1 MGDRYIKAC
10 GMIYL
15 ILSLFTG
22 TWIAT
27 IFKLINSRSVRA
39 DAVICI
45 NYAVGVIAAAFGWIG
60 DSSGAYMGKGFPL
73 MLIVAVIL
81 GAFMRIN
88 LFFTDKST
96 IQNGVGSTTFFNRIG
111 FFPCVI
117 ISSIL
122 WDGFPG
128 MIQTAGLFLV
138 VASMF
143 EMVRSMTGI
152 NIRKLSLIIWLICS
166 TAVIELSNKVFSV
179 YFDPELKPLFL
190 LMTFCSAFIV
200 GFISLFKKNDSDFFI
215 GKKELMFGIFLG
227 IPNILNNY
235 FKLKSLEYF
244 PSSVVLASFA
254 VGTMIFSM
262 IIGILMFGEQIN
274 KRMMV
279 AVGIAAVSIM
289 MVNF

>member
-1 MGDRYIKAC
+1 MGYRYVKAC
-10 GMIYL
+10 VMIYL

-27 IFKLINSRSVRA
+27 IFKLINSRSVRV

-45 NYAVGVIAAAFGWIG
+45 NYAVGAIAAAFGWIRE
-60 DSSGAYMGKGFPL
+60 SSGAYMWKGFPL
-73 MLIVAVIL
+73 MLIVAFIL

-128 MIQTAGLFLV
+128 MIQTAGLFLA

-166 TAVIELSNKVFSV
+166 TAMIELSNKVFSV
-179 YFDPELKPLFL
+179 YFAPELKPLFL
-190 LMTFCSAFIV
+190 LITFCSAFIV
-200 GFISLFKKNDSDFFI
+200 AFIPLFKKKDSDFFI

-235 FKLKSLEYF
+235 FKLKSLEYL

-254 VGTMIFSM
+254 VGTMILSM
-262 IIGILMFGEQIN
+262 IIGILIFGEQRN